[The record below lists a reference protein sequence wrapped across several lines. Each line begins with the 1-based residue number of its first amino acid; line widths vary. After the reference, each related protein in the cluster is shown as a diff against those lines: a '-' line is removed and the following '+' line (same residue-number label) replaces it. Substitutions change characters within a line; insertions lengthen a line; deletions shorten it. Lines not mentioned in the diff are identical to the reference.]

1 MPIDKNEESLIMNS
15 CLPTIMVV
23 FALGLVFTGLLG
35 EVPSDITI
43 ALDWATLFI
52 LIFAVLLYGKAG
64 IQAIK
69 D

>member
-1 MPIDKNEESLIMNS
+1 MPIDKSEEAFFANS
-15 CLPTIMVV
+15 CLPTFMVI

-35 EVPSDITI
+35 ELPEDITI

-64 IQAIK
+64 LQAMR